1 MEPPVLNS
9 KAKMIPENAVRIEPR
24 PAKPPLPDVAR
35 DTIAVVPGAID
46 KVGMSRVETAIRVR
60 DVFGRSMILPAFAD
74 VSVSL
79 DDPDAKG
86 IHMSRLFLG
95 LQQSLTQEDFSFGQ
109 IDRILRSLVQSQQET
124 SRSSFLRLS
133 FDYLAERRSLL
144 SENVGW
150 RRYPVS
156 ITGSHVD
163 GRTKL
168 SMEVQIAYS
177 STCPC
182 SAALARQVIQE
193 KFREKYQH
201 RNDLNFDDVHRWLGM
216 EDAVCA
222 TPHSQRST
230 ADVAIQFEKPT
241 DAQPIL
247 SIVDALEN
255 AVGTSV
261 QTAVKR
267 DDEQEFSR
275 LNGRN
280 LMFVEDAA
288 RRLRA
293 TVEGMMNIADFRIA
307 VRHMES
313 LHPHD
318 AVAVSVKGVPEG
330 YQA

>member
-1 MEPPVLNS
+1 MEPSVLNS
-9 KAKMIPENAVRIEPR
+9 KATMPPENAVRVDPR
-24 PAKPPLPDVAR
+24 PAKILLPDVAR
-35 DTIAVVPGAID
+35 DTIASFPGTLD
-46 KVGMSRVETAIRVR
+46 RVGMSHVETAIRVR
-60 DVFGRSMILPAFAD
+60 DVFGRTMILPALAD
-74 VSVSL
+74 VTVSL

-86 IHMSRLFLG
+86 IHMSRLFLA

-109 IDRILRSLVQSQQET
+109 VDRILRSLVESQKET
-124 SRSSFLRLS
+124 SRSSYLHLS

-144 SENVGW
+144 TENVGW

-156 ITGSHVD
+156 ITGSHQED
-163 GRTKL
+163 RTTL
-168 SMEVQIAYS
+168 SMGVQIAYS

-182 SAALARQVIQE
+182 SAALARQVIQNR
-193 KFREKYQH
+193 FREKF
-201 RNDLNFDDVHRWLGM
+201 NDRTDLTFDDVHRWLGQ

-230 ADVAIQFEKPT
+230 ADVTIQFAKPS

-255 AVGTSV
+255 SLGTAV

-267 DDEQEFSR
+267 EDEQEFSR
-275 LNGRN
+275 LNAEN

-288 RRLRA
+288 RRLRT
-293 TVEGMMNIADFRIA
+293 TVEGIGSVADFRIA

-318 AVAVSVKGVPEG
+318 AVAVSVKGIPGG

>member
-9 KAKMIPENAVRIEPR
+9 KAIMPPENALRVDPR
-24 PAKPPLPDVAR
+24 PSRPPLPDVAR
-35 DTIAVVPGAID
+35 DTVAVIPGTLD
-46 KVGMSRVETAIRVR
+46 RVGMSRVETAVRVR
-60 DVFGRSMILPAFAD
+60 DVFGRTMILPATAD
-74 VSVSL
+74 VTVSL

-86 IHMSRLFLG
+86 IHMSRLFLA
-95 LQQSLTQEDFSFGQ
+95 LQKAFTNEDFSFGQ
-109 IDRILRSLVQSQQET
+109 IDRVLHALVQSQQET

-144 SENVGW
+144 SDNVGW
-150 RRYPVS
+150 RRYPVTIS
-156 ITGSHVD
+156 GTLEN
-163 GRTKL
+163 GRTSL
-168 SMEVQIAYS
+168 SMDVQIVYS

-182 SAALARQVIQE
+182 SAALARQVIQDR
-193 KFREKYQH
+193 FRE
-201 RNDLNFDDVHRWLGM
+201 RFSESDDLTFDVVHRWLGQ

-230 ADVAIQFEKPT
+230 ADVTLKFEQPS

-247 SIVDALEN
+247 YIVDALEN
-255 AVGTSV
+255 ALGTAV

-267 DDEQEFSR
+267 EDEQEFSR
-275 LNGRN
+275 LNGQN

-293 TVEGMMNIADFRIA
+293 TVEAIPSVADFRIA
-307 VRHMES
+307 VRHLES

-318 AVAVSVKGVPEG
+318 AVAVSVKGVAGG

>member
-1 MEPPVLNS
+1 MLNS
-9 KAKMIPENAVRIEPR
+9 KATMPPENAVRVDPR
-24 PAKPPLPDVAR
+24 PSKAPLPDVTR
-35 DTIAVVPGAID
+35 DTIAGVPGALD
-46 KVGMSRVETAIRVR
+46 RVGMSNVETAVRVR
-60 DVFGRSMILPAFAD
+60 DVFGRTMILPALAD
-74 VSVSL
+74 IAVSL
-79 DDPDAKG
+79 DDPHAKG
-86 IHMSRLFLG
+86 IHMSRLFLS

-109 IDRILRSLVQSQQET
+109 VDRILRSLVESQKET
-124 SRSSFLRLS
+124 SRSSHMRLS

-144 SENVGW
+144 TENVGW
-150 RRYPVS
+150 RRYPVAVV
-156 ITGSHVD
+156 GSFSE
-163 GRTKL
+163 GRTTL
-168 SMEVQIAYS
+168 SMEVQIVYS

-193 KFREKYQH
+193 RFSER
-201 RNDLNFDDVHRWLGM
+201 FDPRHAISFDEIHRWLGQ

-230 ADVAIQFEKPT
+230 ADVAIQFEKPA

-255 AVGTSV
+255 SLGTAV

-267 DDEQEFSR
+267 EDEQEFSR

-288 RRLRA
+288 RRLRS
-293 TVEGMMNIADFRIA
+293 TVEGIGNVVDFRIA
-307 VRHMES
+307 VRHLES

-318 AVAVSVKGVPEG
+318 AVAVSVKGVPG
-330 YQA
+330 GFQA

>member
-9 KAKMIPENAVRIEPR
+9 KAIMSPENVVRTDPR
-24 PAKPPLPDVAR
+24 PNKTPLPDVAR
-35 DTIAVVPGAID
+35 DTIAPIPGTLD
-46 KVGMSRVETAIRVR
+46 RVGMSRVETAVRVR
-60 DVFGRSMILPAFAD
+60 DVFGRTMILPALAD
-74 VSVSL
+74 VTVSL

-86 IHMSRLFLG
+86 IHMSRLFLA

-109 IDRILRSLVQSQQET
+109 IDRILRSLVESQKET
-124 SRSSFLRLS
+124 SRSSYLRLS
-133 FDYLAERRSLL
+133 FDYLAERRALL

-150 RRYPVS
+150 RRYPVA
-156 ITGSHVD
+156 ITGSHME
-163 GRTKL
+163 GRTVL
-168 SMEVQIAYS
+168 SMDLQLAYS

-193 KFREKYQH
+193 RFREKFNL
-201 RNDLNFDDVHRWLGM
+201 RSELTFDDVHRWLGQ

-230 ADVAIQFEKPT
+230 ADVTLQFEKPS
-241 DAQPIL
+241 DALPIL
-247 SIVDALEN
+247 SIVDSLEN
-255 AVGTSV
+255 SLGTAV

-267 DDEQEFSR
+267 EDEQEFSR

-288 RRLRA
+288 RRLRS
-293 TVEGMMNIADFRIA
+293 TVEGIAGIADFRIS

-318 AVAVSVKGVPEG
+318 AVAVSVKGVPGG